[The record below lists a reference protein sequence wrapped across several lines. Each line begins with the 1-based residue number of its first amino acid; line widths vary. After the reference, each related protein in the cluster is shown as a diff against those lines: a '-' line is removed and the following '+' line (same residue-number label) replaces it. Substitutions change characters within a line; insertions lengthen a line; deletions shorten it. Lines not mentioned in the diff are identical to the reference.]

1 MPLLDW
7 IPGFSLQKKV
17 VASEDMDCFADFSRK
32 TCRWYEEEE
41 EEEEEEEQQQQ
52 PKLIEKP

>member
-1 MPLLDW
+1 VPLLDW

-41 EEEEEEEQQQQ
+41 EEEQQQQQ